1 MALGQDQI
9 ERSRCHA
16 CASGNIRP
24 ALPRLFVR
32 APAMS
37 WRRCRCGVAL
47 AQQPPE
53 RITMTDS
60 NIDRYMASVTR
71 HRVLTRHEEHAL
83 AVRARRGDRAASDK
97 LAASNLRL
105 VVKIARE
112 YHGPYPNLADLV
124 QEGNIGLVKA
134 VRGFDPE
141 RGFRLS
147 TYAGRWIR
155 AHILQRIL
163 MDFRL
168 VKIAK
173 THRQRRLFY
182 NLRRTK
188 AALKAAGVEPTAA
201 KLAELLDAR
210 ESDVVDM
217 DMRMGAP
224 DASLDAPLEGGEGDS
239 STRLDLVAAP
249 EVLPEPPADMD
260 AFKSLLTSKLAE
272 FGSGLVGR
280 DAEAFQGLLSD
291 DPPSLR
297 QLGDQWGVT
306 RERARQVQKHL
317 LARIREHLQNEL
329 GGVPATP

>member
-1 MALGQDQI
+1 M
-9 ERSRCHA
+9 
-16 CASGNIRP
+16 N
-24 ALPRLFVR
+24 
-32 APAMS
+32 
-37 WRRCRCGVAL
+37 
-47 AQQPPE
+47 
-53 RITMTDS
+53 DS
-60 NIDRYMASVTR
+60 NIDSYMASVTR
-71 HRVLTRHEEHAL
+71 HRLLSRDEEHAL
-83 AVRARRGDRAASDK
+83 ALRSRRGDRAASDK
-97 LAASNLRL
+97 LVASNLRL

-112 YHGPYPNLADLV
+112 YYGPYPNLADLV

-134 VRGFDPE
+134 VRGFDPD

-155 AHILQRIL
+155 AHMLQRIL

-168 VKIAK
+168 VKIAT

-188 AALKAAGVEPTAA
+188 AALEAAGVKPTAA

-217 DMRMGAP
+217 DMRMGAS
-224 DASLDAPLEGGEGDS
+224 DASLDAPLGGDDS
-239 STRLDLVAAP
+239 DGSTRLDLVPAP
-249 EVLPEPPADMD
+249 EILPEPPADMD
-260 AFKSLLTSKLAE
+260 AFKSLLSSKLVE
-272 FGSGLVGR
+272 FGAGLAGR
-280 DAEAFQGLLSD
+280 DAEAFRGLLSG

-317 LARIREHLQNEL
+317 LTRIREHLQHEL
-329 GGVPATP
+329 GGAPVVG